1 MNRPGVG
8 QQTLSCGSGQRV
20 CCSDSQQQQQQL
32 GSTDYDFSVFERHPG
47 CLAPQVSQAQTTA
60 GGRSGEQIKCIL
72 NQTRQDHTKTK
83 TQIKQSP
90 NKTHKGQAKSKV
102 FSKSI
107 PNNAITPDPWQVG
120 AGVQRDLCVR
130 PAAVRHTAQVPQ
142 AILVNMVVSMMMSML
157 MLTPPGTGGLSGG
170 WRPGRRVPGSS
181 PGPASSSTR
190 SPPPQPTS
198 FVVAKII
205 TQPLQNND
213 FLGTCALVPDN
224 FNNDLNRGT
233 RKILT
238 AAHNLKKIGASE

>member
-83 TQIKQSP
+83 TQIKQRP

-142 AILVNMVVSMMMSML
+142 AILVNMV
-157 MLTPPGTGGLSGG
+157 PPYYGGVNDDEYANADFPRYRGPVRGLADGEA
-170 WRPGRRVPGSS
+170 S
-181 PGPASSSTR
+181 PGEFPW
-190 SPPPQPTS
+190 
-198 FVVAKII
+198 
-205 TQPLQNND
+205 
-213 FLGTCALVPDN
+213 TCLI
-224 FNNDLNRGT
+224 LNQVT
-233 RKILT
+233 T
-238 AAHNLKKIGASE
+238 ATTNLFCCG